1 MSLENASTGFTDFDE
16 LARGNTPVVARI
28 RQIHPEERNGDYT
41 SYPVTID
48 LLICG
53 GPRAGEVV
61 RGYKVKKNGI
71 TSTLRRSSE
80 GKDVAGVIAIT
91 TSDKRKD
98 PFVGMNPC
106 DPAQLETVKAVY
118 RDGVGFDSNENLVS
132 AGATAAP
139 GTSGN
144 SAAAPA
150 TERPPF

>member
-28 RQIHPEERNGDYT
+28 RQIHPSETNGDYT

-53 GPRAGEVV
+53 GERRGEVV

-91 TSDKRKD
+91 SSEKRKD

-106 DPAQLETVKAVY
+106 DPSQLEAVKAVY
-118 RDGVGFDSNENLVS
+118 RDGVGFDSNSNLV
-132 AGATAAP
+132 GV
-139 GTSGN
+139 
-144 SAAAPA
+144 AAAPSNGVPA
-150 TERPPF
+150 KPVADEPPF

>member
-16 LARGNTPVVARI
+16 LARGNTPVVCRV

-48 LLICG
+48 LLICAG
-53 GPRAGEVV
+53 ERAGEVV

-91 TSDKRKD
+91 TSEKRKD

-106 DPAQLETVKAVY
+106 DPVQLESVKAVY
-118 RDGVGFDSNENLVS
+118 RDGVGFDSNDNLVS
-132 AGATAAP
+132 VGGGA
-139 GTSGN
+139 
-144 SAAAPA
+144 AAAPSGNGA
-150 TERPPF
+150 ARPVDDEPPF